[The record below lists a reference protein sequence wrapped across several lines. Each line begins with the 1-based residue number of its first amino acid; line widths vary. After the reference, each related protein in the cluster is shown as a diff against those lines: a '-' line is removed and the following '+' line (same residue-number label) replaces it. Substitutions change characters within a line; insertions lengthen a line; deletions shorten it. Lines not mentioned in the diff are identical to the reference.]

1 MKKYSIVIA
10 TVLASASVFAEE
22 AATHATAAAA
32 AATGSDKGLLALAA
46 ALCMG
51 IAVLGGTFG
60 QGKAASAALEGIA
73 RNPAAQDKIFTPMLL
88 SLALIESLVILG
100 FLVAFVKI
108 GGLL

>member
-1 MKKYSIVIA
+1 MKQLVTVLA
-10 TVLASASVFAEE
+10 TVLASASVFAQE
-22 AATHATAAAA
+22 AATHTTAT
-32 AATGSDKGLLALAA
+32 ATGSDKGMLAIGA

-51 IAVLGGTFG
+51 IAVLGGTLG
-60 QGKAASAALEGIA
+60 QGKAAAAALEGIA

>member
-22 AATHATAAAA
+22 AATQATTVA
-32 AATGSDKGLLALAA
+32 AATSSDKGMLALAA